1 MNVEKFFKAMFSETA
16 DVDYFPPESQ
26 SLMEEP
32 ASRTTTMFNRSGFD
46 DDALISS
53 EEQHKHIRLSTTNV
67 NDASGCSDRLPGL
80 TDGYQSWTQSY
91 DAVHQGIFH
100 TLLYFT
106 VGVVAYSYLLNTQ
119 WPIVDSLYFSV
130 VIFTTGE

>member
-1 MNVEKFFKAMFSETA
+1 MNLEKFFKGMFSETA

-26 SLMEEP
+26 MLMEDAAP
-32 ASRTTTMFNRSGFD
+32 KTTRTMSM
-46 DDALISS
+46 SS
-53 EEQHKHIRLSTTNV
+53 ECGFVDHGLVSLPDQHNRTLLASTEN
-67 NDASGCSDRLPGL
+67 NASGYGL
-80 TDGYQSWTQSY
+80 TDGYQTWTQSY
-91 DAVHQGIFH
+91 DAVYQGIFH

-106 VGVVAYSYLLNTQ
+106 VGVVAYSYLLNTK